1 MSSLHRRI
9 PLALLLCAGV
19 SACAT
24 EGAGGGAGVDFL
36 ECETDDCVG
45 YDDAGLRRLYIRT
58 PAGAAG
64 APRGRVTTGAGRDGS
79 TQVVMRA
86 TVALPGTSGASR
98 MGPIPAR
105 PSSPSP
111 DGGRRP

>member
-1 MSSLHRRI
+1 VSSLHRRI

-24 EGAGGGAGVDFL
+24 EGAGGGAGFL
-36 ECETDDCVG
+36 DCETDDCVG

-64 APRGRVTTGAGRDGS
+64 APRGRVTTVAGRDAS
-79 TQVVMRA
+79 TQVVMRGS
-86 TVALPGTSGASR
+86 VALPGTSGASR

-105 PSSPSP
+105 PTSPSP
-111 DGGRRP
+111 GGGRRP